1 MRKQTFLTCGIAGAL
16 LAILTPG
23 VPAAAEGCLDQVR
36 SLAGRYDLSTDPPN
50 ASPSDRP
57 GTSPGVTTQD
67 LARSGG
73 VIEPPAIQDKSV
85 ITPPRGQGN
94 AMPTMPDVKPPPP
107 KESGK
112 SGAPP
117 AKQPDLMALQALLV
131 AARAQAERGSEAE
144 CLEGLAKARQLI
156 AQAEK

>member
-1 MRKQTFLTCGIAGAL
+1 MRKHTLFPVGIVGVVLVL
-16 LAILTPG
+16 LAPQ
-23 VPAAAEGCLDQVR
+23 AAADSCLDQV
-36 SLAGRYDLSTDPPN
+36 LNVAGRYDISTDPPN
-50 ASPSDRP
+50 ASPSGPP
-57 GTSPGVTTQD
+57 GASPGVTTQD

-85 ITPPRGQGN
+85 ITPPRSQSDN

-107 KESGK
+107 KESGN

-117 AKQPDLMALQALLV
+117 AKQPNLTALQALLV

-156 AQAEK
+156 ARADQ